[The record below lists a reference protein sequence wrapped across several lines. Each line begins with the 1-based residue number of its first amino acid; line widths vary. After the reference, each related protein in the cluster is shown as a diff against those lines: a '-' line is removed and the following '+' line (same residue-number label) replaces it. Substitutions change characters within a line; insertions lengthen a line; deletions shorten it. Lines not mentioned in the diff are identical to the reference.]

1 MTEKNESG
9 LSPEETAFFES
20 GGETEVTEVTPETIE
35 TDAADAGASEEGAK
49 QTDKPTKDAEKTD
62 VGKKDKDAAE
72 GADDKKSPTVP
83 HAVFHAER
91 EDHKKTKA
99 QLDELRA
106 FKAVM
111 EERWNAVQTQ
121 EQQKQQ
127 KDADPEP
134 NIEEDFIG
142 HQAWLGRQFKALNEA
157 QARQAEQVQQ
167 QTQAQQA
174 DQAVWDHWNQETARY
189 QGENPDFQN
198 AAKWLAETRN
208 QQLAAIGNIDQRM
221 SSQRARDQQINAE
234 LKQIIIAAAQQGRSP
249 AEVVYQFAQSYGYKP
264 QGAENKDE
272 TAEETAARLKALEE
286 AQNGSRTVGQAAGKA
301 GGDEVSPESL
311 AAMSESEFAAWM
323 AAPGNERKF
332 RQMMA

>member
-1 MTEKNESG
+1 MTEKNEAG

-20 GGETEVTEVTPETIE
+20 GGEAEIKEVTPEVVE
-35 TDAADAGASEEGAK
+35 TEDAGTEEVK
-49 QTDKPTKDAEKTD
+49 QPDKAAETAEKH
-62 VGKKDKDAAE
+62 GKKGKAETEEVEDK
-72 GADDKKSPTVP
+72 GKSPTVP

-111 EERWNAVQTQ
+111 EERWNAIQTQ

-127 KDADPEP
+127 KETDPEP

-157 QARQAEQVQQ
+157 QARQAEQVRQQ
-167 QTQAQQA
+167 QEAQQV
-174 DQAVWDHWNQETARY
+174 DQTVWDYWNQDTARY
-189 QGENPDFQN
+189 AQENADFQN

-208 QQLAAIGNIDQRM
+208 AQLSAIGNIDQRM
-221 SSQRARDQQINAE
+221 STQRARDQQINAE
-234 LKQIIIAAAQQGRSP
+234 LKQIIVAAAQQGRSP

-264 QGAENKDE
+264 QGAAETKE
-272 TAEETAARLKALEE
+272 TADETAARLKALEA
-286 AQNGSRTVGQAAGKA
+286 AQNGSRTVGQVAGKA
-301 GGDEVSPESL
+301 GGDEATPESL
-311 AAMSESEFAAWM
+311 VAMSESEFAAWM

>member
-1 MTEKNESG
+1 MSEKNESG
-9 LSPEETAFFES
+9 LSPEEQAFFES
-20 GGETEVTEVTPETIE
+20 GGEAEITEVAPEIVE
-35 TDAADAGASEEGAK
+35 NDDVSGSEEAK
-49 QTDKPTKDAEKTD
+49 QPDKAAETAEKPAKKGKQEAEEGDTDKGKT
-62 VGKKDKDAAE
+62 
-72 GADDKKSPTVP
+72 PTVP

-99 QLDELRA
+99 QLDELRS

-111 EERWNAVQTQ
+111 EERWAAIQSQ

-127 KDADPEP
+127 KETDPEP

-157 QARQAEQVQQ
+157 QARQAEQVRQQ
-167 QTQAQQA
+167 QEAQQV
-174 DQAVWDHWNQETARY
+174 DQTVWDYWNQDTARY
-189 QGENPDFQN
+189 AQENADFQN

-208 QQLAAIGNIDQRM
+208 AQLSAIGNIDQRM
-221 SSQRARDQQINAE
+221 STQRARDQQINAE
-234 LKQIIIAAAQQGRSP
+234 LKQIIVAAAQQGRSP

-264 QGAENKDE
+264 QGAAETKE
-272 TAEETAARLKALEE
+272 TADETAARLKALEA
-286 AQNGSRTVGQAAGKA
+286 AQNGSRTVGQVAGKA
-301 GGDEVSPESL
+301 GGDEATPESL
-311 AAMSESEFAAWM
+311 VAMSESEFAAWM

>member
-1 MTEKNESG
+1 MTEKNEAG
-9 LSPEETAFFES
+9 LSPEETAFYES
-20 GGETEVTEVTPETIE
+20 GGEAEIKEVTPEVVE
-35 TDAADAGASEEGAK
+35 TEDAGTEEVK
-49 QTDKPTKDAEKTD
+49 QPDKAAETAEKH
-62 VGKKDKDAAE
+62 GKKGKAETEEAEDK
-72 GADDKKSPTVP
+72 GKSPTVP

-111 EERWNAVQTQ
+111 EERWNAIQTQ

-127 KDADPEP
+127 KETDPEP

-157 QARQAEQVQQ
+157 QARQAEQVRQQ
-167 QTQAQQA
+167 QEAQQV
-174 DQAVWDHWNQETARY
+174 DQTVWDYWNQDTARY
-189 QGENPDFQN
+189 AQENGDFQN

-208 QQLAAIGNIDQRM
+208 AQLSAIGNIDQRM
-221 SSQRARDQQINAE
+221 STQRARDQQINAE
-234 LKQIIIAAAQQGRSP
+234 LKQIIVAAAQQGRSP

-264 QGAENKDE
+264 QGAAETKE
-272 TAEETAARLKALEE
+272 TADETAARLKALEA
-286 AQNGSRTVGQAAGKA
+286 AQNGSRTVGQVAGKA
-301 GGDEVSPESL
+301 GGDEATPESL
-311 AAMSESEFAAWM
+311 VAMSESEFAAWM
-323 AAPGNERKF
+323 AVPGNERKF